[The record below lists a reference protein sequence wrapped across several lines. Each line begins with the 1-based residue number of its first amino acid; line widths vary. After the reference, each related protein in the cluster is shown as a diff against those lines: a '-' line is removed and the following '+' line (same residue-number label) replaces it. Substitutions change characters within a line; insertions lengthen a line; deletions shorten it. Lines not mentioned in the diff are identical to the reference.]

1 MQHWKDISTD
11 EKIWKKPAGASMGK
25 SVTGG
30 VNNKVF
36 EHGRVVS
43 RGYRHRMV
51 SGPGATVP
59 VGNCN
64 HFN

>member
-1 MQHWKDISTD
+1 
-11 EKIWKKPAGASMGK
+11 MGK

-30 VNNKVF
+30 VSSKVS
-36 EHGRVVS
+36 EHGWVDS
-43 RGYRHRMV
+43 RGRRHGMV
-51 SGPGATVP
+51 SGPGATAS